1 MRRTITASLIIGL
14 SLMASAV
21 IITYG
26 SPFHT
31 CMRALEAAME
41 KQGRG
46 LSQPERVEFCQR

>member
-1 MRRTITASLIIGL
+1 VRRTITASLIIGL